1 MVLHRQLDWGDAYWT
16 TGQRKRKRRKAR
28 MVAVVRLIFFRPHRI
43 ASLRWGVAV
52 VTATSQLSG
61 ELLDSDQPRAI
72 YAYKH
77 APGATHI

>member
-43 ASLRWGVAV
+43 ASVR
-52 VTATSQLSG
+52 
-61 ELLDSDQPRAI
+61 
-72 YAYKH
+72 
-77 APGATHI
+77 